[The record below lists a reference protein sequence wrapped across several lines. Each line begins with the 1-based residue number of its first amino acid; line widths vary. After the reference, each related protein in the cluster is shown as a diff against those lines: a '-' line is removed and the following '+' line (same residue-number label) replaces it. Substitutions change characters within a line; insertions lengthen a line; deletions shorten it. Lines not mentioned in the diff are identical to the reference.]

1 MPKTSRPMRS
11 ASSISSRRWGMR
23 STGLSVSPGARS
35 AHGCCEAVYADL
47 HLDDSFMWDPP
58 GLFSAA
64 AESVVNRTNRS
75 TPGILANRGNQA
87 ANFERNG
94 RRHAVHCVTLP
105 ERFARM
111 LLLLHRALNNDSGE
125 VLLVSDRQ
133 NRPKDDHDN
142 RQGKPGWRHESV
154 EEKDVHDH
162 GSKKHERQRNKAVHQ
177 EQQSSDDLNAE
188 NDHPVVGGEERAYE
202 LAGET
207 RWRRHGNEV
216 QKSVQAKDQED
227 QAQQ

>member
-1 MPKTSRPMRS
+1 MFADAEDVEADAIGELDLFQKMVHALNGAERQSRGRV
-11 ASSISSRRWGMR
+11 G
-23 STGLSVSPGARS
+23 
-35 AHGCCEAVYADL
+35 HGCCEAVDADL
-47 HLDDSFMWDPP
+47 HLYDSFMWAPP

-154 EEKDVHDH
+154 EEKDVHD
-162 GSKKHERQRNKAVHQ
+162 
-177 EQQSSDDLNAE
+177 
-188 NDHPVVGGEERAYE
+188 
-202 LAGET
+202 
-207 RWRRHGNEV
+207 
-216 QKSVQAKDQED
+216 
-227 QAQQ
+227 